1 MVELVGRDVALDLF
15 QQTRKIEGGGGMM
28 IKNGSRRR
36 TPGGLYLQ
44 LLRDRAKEDHRID
57 EIKVRYRGNP
67 YGKVYRDVI
76 IDILWGGREF
86 SLVPG
91 RGKESILGLPS
102 CSIANILSRT
112 LTEYV
117 VSTTIILLT
126 K

>member
-57 EIKVRYRGNP
+57 EIKVQR
-67 YGKVYRDVI
+67 
-76 IDILWGGREF
+76 ILFNFRVTLAGR
-86 SLVPG
+86 
-91 RGKESILGLPS
+91 
-102 CSIANILSRT
+102 CMNN
-112 LTEYV
+112 
-117 VSTTIILLT
+117 
-126 K
+126 